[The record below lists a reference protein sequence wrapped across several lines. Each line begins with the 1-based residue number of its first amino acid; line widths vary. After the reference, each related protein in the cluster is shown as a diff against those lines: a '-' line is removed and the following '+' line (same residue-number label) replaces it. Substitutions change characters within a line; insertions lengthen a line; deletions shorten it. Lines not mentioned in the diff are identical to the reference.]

1 MLFFFFMQKTA
12 YEVRISDGSSDVCSS
27 DLCAQVIVV
36 GVEAFRLLA
45 LSPFDLGTFE
55 LRRDRADDACGH
67 LILQVEDIVEGAFES
82 LGPDMGAGRRIDE
95 LSGDTYALFRFAQ
108 AALQHVAHAELAPH
122 LLQIGRASCRERGG
136 QYVYILVVA
145 GTLKKKK

>member
-1 MLFFFFMQKTA
+1 MFVFFLIIRRPPRSTRTYTLFPYTTL
-12 YEVRISDGSSDVCSS
+12 VRSRD
-27 DLCAQVIVV
+27 CAQVIVV

-95 LSGDTYALFRFAQ
+95 LSGDRKRTRLNSS
-108 AALQHVAHAELAPH
+108 H
-122 LLQIGRASCRERGG
+122 
-136 QYVYILVVA
+136 
-145 GTLKKKK
+145 

>member
-1 MLFFFFMQKTA
+1 MIRRPPRSPRPDSLFPYTTLFR
-12 YEVRISDGSSDVCSS
+12 V
-27 DLCAQVIVV
+27 VV
-36 GVEAFRLLA
+36 GEAFRLLA

-108 AALQHVAHAELAPH
+108 AALQHRSEERRVGKECV
-122 LLQIGRASCRERGG
+122 STCRSRWSP
-136 QYVYILVVA
+136 YH
-145 GTLKKKK
+145 